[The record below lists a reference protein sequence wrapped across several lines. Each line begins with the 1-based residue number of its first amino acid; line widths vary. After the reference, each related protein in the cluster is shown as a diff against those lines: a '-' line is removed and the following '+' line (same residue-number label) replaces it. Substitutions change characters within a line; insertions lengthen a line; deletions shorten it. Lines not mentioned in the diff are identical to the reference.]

1 MANFTAE
8 WERIRENRP
17 TITILEKSTKK
28 IDRLAAHLLNGN
40 AVTGRKM
47 IETFN
52 IFSYRDAIY
61 DLIKKNYQINRKIV
75 TSANGIEHCVWWLK
89 EFSEDFVK
97 TRNPEMFR

>member
-17 TITILEKSTKK
+17 TITVLEKSTKK

-47 IETFN
+47 IESFN

-61 DLIKKNYQINRKIV
+61 DLIKKNYQINREIV
-75 TSANGIEHCVWWLK
+75 TSANGI
-89 EFSEDFVK
+89 
-97 TRNPEMFR
+97 